1 MNTIT
6 DFIKKYPNDMELG
19 RAIRSYFQENS
30 DPIDLLKEVLA
41 LHGFGGYGHEHGL
54 VARGEL
60 YLKTEDSSIEKYK
73 HSCDAEIMERVDTK
87 LINFLKSLE

>member
-1 MNTIT
+1 MISEI
-6 DFIKKYPNDMELG
+6 IKKYPNDADLG
-19 RAIRSYFQENS
+19 RAIRKTFSNNV
-30 DPIDLLKEVLA
+30 DPIELLKEVLA

-87 LINFLKSLE
+87 IINFLKSLE